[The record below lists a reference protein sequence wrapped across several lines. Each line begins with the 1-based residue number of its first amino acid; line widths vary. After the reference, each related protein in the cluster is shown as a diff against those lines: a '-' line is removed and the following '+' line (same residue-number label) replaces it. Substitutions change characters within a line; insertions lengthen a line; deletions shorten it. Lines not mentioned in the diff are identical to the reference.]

1 MYKQSEFNLRYILSL
16 SVISALGGLLFGY
29 DISVISGAIPF
40 ITKFF
45 GLNEW
50 WKGFV
55 VSSVYIGC
63 MIGSMMAGKL
73 GDKYGRKP
81 LLLASA
87 LLFSISAIGSGLAN
101 SLEVF
106 FIYRLIGGFGVGMA
120 SLLSPLYIAE
130 MAPAKIRGQFVS
142 INQFTIVIGIL
153 LAYFVNYML
162 VGTGVNNWRWMFASE
177 AVPSLFFLFGMMY
190 VPESPRWLVKAHRQS
205 DALHILSKVGNINY
219 AKKTLENIEDSLSQR
234 TMESFKIL
242 LQKPLRPVLLI
253 GITLAV
259 FQQWSGINV
268 IFFYAPDIF
277 AAAGKGIE
285 TQLGQTVIIGL
296 VNVTFTILAMFL
308 VDKVGR
314 KLLLL
319 IGSLGMA
326 GCYIAIG
333 ALFYFDNL
341 KGIGFIIII
350 LLTIAFYASS
360 LAPVT
365 WVIISEIFPNRIR
378 GMAMAIATLFLWLA
392 CYLLTLSF
400 PIMMETLQGSTTF
413 WIYAVICIL
422 GFLFILKKVPETKQK
437 SLEELESTI

>member
-1 MYKQSEFNLRYILSL
+1 
-16 SVISALGGLLFGY
+16 
-29 DISVISGAIPF
+29 
-40 ITKFF
+40 
-45 GLNEW
+45 
-50 WKGFV
+50 
-55 VSSVYIGC
+55 
-63 MIGSMMAGKL
+63 MIGSMLAGKL
-73 GDKYGRKP
+73 TDKYGRKP

-87 LLFSISAIGSGLAN
+87 ILFLISAIGSGLAN

-106 FIYRLIGGFGVGMA
+106 FMYRFIGGFGVGMA

-130 MAPAKIRGQFVS
+130 LAPAKIRGQFVS
-142 INQFTIVIGIL
+142 INQFTIVLGIL
-153 LAYFVNYML
+153 LAYFVNYLL
-162 VGTGVNNWRWMFASE
+162 VGTGENNWRWMFASE
-177 AVPSLFFLFGMMY
+177 AVPSLFFLIGMMY
-190 VPESPRWLVKAHRQS
+190 VPESPRWLVKAHRKS
-205 DALHILSKVGNINY
+205 EALNILSRVGNMNY
-219 AKKTLENIEDSLSQR
+219 AKKTLENIEQSLTQR
-234 TMESFKIL
+234 TIESFRIL
-242 LQKPLRPVLLI
+242 LKKPLRPVLMI
-253 GITLAV
+253 GIILAV

-277 AAAGKGIE
+277 AATGKGVE
-285 TQLGQTVIIGL
+285 SQLGQTVLIGV

-308 VDKVGR
+308 VDKIGR

-378 GMAMAIATLFLWLA
+378 GMAMAVATLFLWLA

-413 WIYAVICIL
+413 WIYAAICIL
-422 GFLFILKKVPETKQK
+422 GFIFVLKKVPETKQK